1 MEQEECLEVSSRPSS
16 CLNYALPFE
25 LLGEIFSH
33 ISEDPLDLR
42 YAILV
47 CRSWHNAVVHHPN
60 LWTSIILGSTFLTR
74 FRGARLHH
82 GDAFVRLC
90 ISRSSPLPLRISVY
104 NLGRLSL
111 YDIESGAFSDECFS
125 DECFFDECFSLV
137 KHILDRY
144 SGEPD
149 SLFQRCSSLSWIFV
163 GEVPGIDLV
172 ARTFTEASFPALEYM
187 TIQNLSL
194 SDVGPT
200 IGFPR
205 LPRLR
210 EVTLIDH
217 SESCIPPFFHDNDF
231 ANVERLTF
239 VTTSAWMDFDVNC
252 IRRFRSIRVLM
263 LKGESFHDNYL
274 ETLHDPLKPVELSL
288 LETLSLSGEVP
299 HQILNLIRTPGLR
312 TMEIE
317 ADSAK
322 GYHSLAAP
330 NLVHMVWTLERLCVS
345 LSEEMHET
353 SWVEE
358 LEQLVARAPSLS
370 SVLVSPWMV
379 RHLAGKEWH
388 IKLHVTDP
396 K

>member
-1 MEQEECLEVSSRPSS
+1 MELEVSSRPSS
-16 CLNYALPFE
+16 LNYALPFE

-47 CRSWHNAVVHHPN
+47 CRSWYNAVVHHAN
-60 LWTSIILGSTFLTR
+60 LWTSITLGYTFLTR
-74 FRGARLHH
+74 FRSDRLHH
-82 GDAFVRLC
+82 GDAFVRSC

-104 NLGRLSL
+104 ELGCLALCS
-111 YDIESGAFSDECFS
+111 IEGGAVS
-125 DECFFDECFSLV
+125 DECFSLV
-137 KHILDRY
+137 KHILDHY
-144 SGEPD
+144 SGEPE
-149 SLFQRCSSLSWIFV
+149 SLFQRCRSLSLIFV
-163 GEVPGIDLV
+163 RGVSGINLA

-187 TIQNLSL
+187 TIQNMSAL
-194 SDVGPT
+194 DGRPK

-217 SESCIPPFFHDNDF
+217 TETCVPPFFHDNDF
-231 ANVERLTF
+231 ANVEKLTF

-252 IRRFRSIRVLM
+252 IRRFRSIRVLL
-263 LKGESFHDNYL
+263 LKGESFHDNYV
-274 ETLHDPLKPVELSL
+274 ETLYDPLEPVELSL

-312 TMEIE
+312 AIEIE

-322 GYHSLAAP
+322 GYHSLVAS
-330 NLVHMVWTLERLCVS
+330 NLVHVVWTLERLCVS
-345 LSEEMHET
+345 FSEEMHET
-353 SWVEE
+353 SWVGE
-358 LEQLVARAPSLS
+358 LEQLVAKAPSLS

-379 RHLAGKEWH
+379 RQLAGKEWH
-388 IKLHVTDP
+388 IKLHAMDP

>member
-16 CLNYALPFE
+16 LNYALPFE
-25 LLGEIFSH
+25 LFGEIFSH
-33 ISEDPLDLR
+33 MSEDPLDLR

-47 CRSWHNAVVHHPN
+47 CRSWHNAVVHDPN
-60 LWTSIILGSTFLTR
+60 LWTGIILGHTFMTR

-82 GDAFVRLC
+82 GDAFVRSC
-90 ISRSSPLPLRISVY
+90 ISRSSPLPLRISVSEPGY
-104 NLGRLSL
+104 LALSG
-111 YDIESGAFSDECFS
+111 IEGGA
-125 DECFFDECFSLV
+125 FFDEYLSLV

-144 SGEPD
+144 SGN
-149 SLFQRCSSLSWIFV
+149 LFQRCRSLSWIFV
-163 GEVPGIDLV
+163 GGYSGINL
-172 ARTFTEASFPALEYM
+172 AAQTFTSASFPALEYM

-194 SDVGPT
+194 SNDDPT

-210 EVTLIDH
+210 EVTLIDYT
-217 SESCIPPFFHDNDF
+217 ETCTPPFFHDNDF

-239 VTTSAWMDFDVNC
+239 IASATWMDFDVDC

-263 LKGESFHDNYL
+263 LKGESFHDNYVK
-274 ETLHDPLKPVELSL
+274 TLYDPLKPVELSL
-288 LETLSLSGEVP
+288 LETLSLYGEIP
-299 HQILNLIRTPGLR
+299 HQILNLIRTPRLR

-322 GYHSLAAP
+322 GYHSLVAS
-330 NLVHMVWTLERLCVS
+330 NLVPVVWTLERLCVS
-345 LSEEMHET
+345 FSEEMHET

-358 LEQLVARAPSLS
+358 LERLIAKAPSLS
-370 SVLVSPWMV
+370 SVWVSPWMV
-379 RHLAGKEWH
+379 RHLAGKDWH
-388 IKLHVTDP
+388 TKLHVTDL